1 MDLVRLGSETAK
13 AGFANER
20 DIADKFNNWK
30 SDPEV
35 RKWLSIMGYTF
46 SEIISVKAKVIS
58 GYKADLNVV
67 VIVEF
72 KDCSDI
78 QNISI
83 KKANS
88 DSDFNQVDKRWIDSY
103 VALWDMP
110 HEISRLLKIFSGEIR
125 PITLVESGEITQKI
139 YDSLRDKRRF
149 FMNEFHPSDRDK
161 ILDFFRNNKTLIV
174 ADILKGRGEFSADW
188 FLVVLENS

>member
-139 YDSLRDKRRF
+139 YDSLR
-149 FMNEFHPSDRDK
+149 
-161 ILDFFRNNKTLIV
+161 
-174 ADILKGRGEFSADW
+174 
-188 FLVVLENS
+188 